1 MVSVTLKNCR
11 CTPSYVCGPCADEEH
26 YRIVVPKKD
35 SKLALSTDSVV
46 RKNTPVARGFM
57 DYFPAA
63 MAAVAQ
69 LSKAANEKHN
79 PGEPMH
85 HARGKSTDHAD
96 CILRHL
102 MDRGEID
109 PEDNVRHSVKVAWR
123 AMALLQEELEAAGE
137 APLARGARK

>member
-1 MVSVTLKNCR
+1 MTCDACNDKYHV
-11 CTPSYVCGPCADEEH
+11 E
-26 YRIVVPKKD
+26 YRIVKPKPEKPEPKKD
-35 SKLALSTDSVV
+35 SKLALPVDSKQ
-46 RKNTPVARGFM
+46 RKDTPVARGFM

-79 PGEPMH
+79 PGQEMH
-85 HARGKSTDHAD
+85 HARGKSNDHAD

-109 PEDNVRHSVKVAWR
+109 PEDNIRHSVKVAWR